1 MRKKLITAFAVVIAA
16 FLLVT
21 NPVVADA
28 AKLITGA
35 QIKNNTVTGKDV
47 KEGSLAAV
55 PKANGLTP
63 LKSGQTQSGAF
74 SAAAGNSNAGYLGFA
89 INFPRVL
96 NTFIANDHIVDTVA
110 NPDPANC
117 PGAGQAAPGYLCLY
131 SNARNNI
138 DYIYGY
144 SEGTP
149 YGGGSYR
156 RGLDRHRSLSARSV
170 QSRPVT
176 PTVTGRFLVR
186 RRFQVAGRFS

>member
-1 MRKKLITAFAVVIAA
+1 MRKKLTTAFAVVIAA

-21 NPVVADA
+21 NPMVADA

-74 SAAAGNSNAGYLGFA
+74 SAAAGNSNSGYLGFA
-89 INFPRVL
+89 ITFPRSL
-96 NTFIANDHIVDTVA
+96 NTAIDENNIIDTVA
-110 NPDPANC
+110 DPDPVNC

-131 SNARNNI
+131 SNARNGV

-144 SEGTP
+144 STGSPYGDTAKSVGIGLYAVVDGATP
-149 YGGGSYR
+149 YVDGIW
-156 RGLDRHRSLSARSV
+156 
-170 QSRPVT
+170 
-176 PTVTGRFLVR
+176 TVT
-186 RRFQVAGRFS
+186 AP

>member
-35 QIKNNTVTGKDV
+35 QIKNNSVTGKDV
-47 KEGSLAAV
+47 REGSLAAV

-74 SAAAGNSNAGYLGFA
+74 SAAAGDSSAGYLGFA
-89 INFPRVL
+89 VNFPRPL
-96 NTFIANDHIVDTVA
+96 NTAIDDDNIVDTVA
-110 NPDPANC
+110 NPDPVNC

-131 SNARNNI
+131 SNARNGI

-149 YGGGSYR
+149 YADLSKSVGI
-156 RGLDRHRSLSARSV
+156 GLYAVVDGA
-170 QSRPVT
+170 T
-176 PTVTGRFLVR
+176 PYVDGVWTVT
-186 RRFQVAGRFS
+186 AP